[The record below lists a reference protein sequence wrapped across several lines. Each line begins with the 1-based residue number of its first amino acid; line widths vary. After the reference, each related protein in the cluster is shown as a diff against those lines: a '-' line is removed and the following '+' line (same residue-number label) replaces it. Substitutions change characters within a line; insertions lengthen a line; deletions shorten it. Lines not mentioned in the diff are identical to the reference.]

1 MTNQPKITLDF
12 LQNRQA
18 LLGYIFALTRNQL
31 VAEEVFQ
38 EVALAILGEASSGKV
53 VDPFLPWAREVARRR
68 VVEYY
73 RKSSRRDAAAPLSET
88 LVDLVGAAFRETE
101 EPPEEDSRRLSSL
114 RQCIQKLSE
123 RARQVIDLR
132 YSTQLGIE
140 AIAESVDWQ
149 VGSVKVLLARSRKAL
164 AECIRAKLSAGEAT

>member
-1 MTNQPKITLDF
+1 MQQPKLTLDF

-18 LLGYIFALTRNQL
+18 LLGFIFALTRNQQ

-38 EVALAILGEASSGKV
+38 EVALAILGEASAGKS

-73 RKSSRRDAAAPLSET
+73 RKSSRREAPAPLTESMVELIGASFGENEEAPARDSER
-88 LVDLVGAAFRETE
+88 V
-101 EPPEEDSRRLSSL
+101 SSL
-114 RQCIQKLSE
+114 RQCIAQLSA
-123 RARQVIDLR
+123 RARQVLQLR
-132 YSTQLGIE
+132 YTTELGIG

-149 VGSVKVLLARSRKAL
+149 AGSIKVLLSKTRKVL
-164 AECIRAKLSAGEAT
+164 AECIRARLAAGGA